1 MAVGEEEDL
10 NDIDDEEQREEKQLE
25 WGKGGFK
32 GQTEEKRKGIPEAER
47 QDDGTEVKVTIWKIR
62 SS

>member
-32 GQTEEKRKGIPEAER
+32 GQTEEKGKVFQRRKDRMMA
-47 QDDGTEVKVTIWKIR
+47 QKLK
-62 SS
+62 